1 MWSRTDDL
9 DDLMER
15 AIKNDNDMADLRK
28 SIEQLKREL
37 IWKAVLL
44 CIGFLGA
51 AALLLGF
58 LQYGM
63 R

>member
-1 MWSRTDDL
+1 MWNPDD
-9 DDLMER
+9 DIEELMKL
-15 AIKNDNDMADLRK
+15 AIKNNDTMADLRK
-28 SIEQLKREL
+28 SIEQLRREL
-37 IWKAVLL
+37 IIKAILL
-44 CIGFLGA
+44 CIGMLGA